1 MARKRSASGRAR
13 AKTIEN
19 NMNVQVLSRV
29 NKALRSLEKGGNFG
43 KWKSKELLRFI
54 SQTRGLS
61 MKKGKRSKRHK
72 VYLTWNRLLPQDH
85 KLISKKLKE
94 ILKSRAFSNIGIKKI
109 KEETRRKLAETL
121 GEELGRKATDT
132 DIERFYD
139 IVNNISKAKQES
151 LLSRVDPSD
160 FHTLVIESIKNR
172 YSEDKFA
179 IELATLANID
189 DINSLN
195 NMYLRMEARDLYYK
209 YVV

>member
-13 AKTIEN
+13 ARTMEN
-19 NMNVQVLSRV
+19 NLNVQVLSRV
-29 NKALRSLEKGGNFG
+29 NKAIRSLEKGGNFG

-61 MKKGKRSKRHK
+61 LKKGKRSKRHK
-72 VYLTWNRLLPQDH
+72 VYLVKSRISPQDH

-94 ILKSRAFSNIGIKKI
+94 ILKSRAFSNIGIEKI
-109 KEETRRKLAETL
+109 KVETRQKLAETL
-121 GEELGRKATDT
+121 GEDLGRKATDE

-139 IVNNISKAKQES
+139 IVNNVSKAKQES
-151 LLSRVDPSD
+151 LLSRVEPSD
-160 FHTLVIESIKNR
+160 FNHLVIESNKYK

-179 IELATLANID
+179 IELATIANID